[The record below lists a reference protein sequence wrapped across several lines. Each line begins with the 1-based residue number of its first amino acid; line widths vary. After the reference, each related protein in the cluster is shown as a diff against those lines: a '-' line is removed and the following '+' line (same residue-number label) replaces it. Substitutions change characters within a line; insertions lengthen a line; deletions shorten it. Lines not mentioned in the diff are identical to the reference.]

1 MSTTT
6 SGSTS
11 DGPEIRIGVRG
22 RITAGRDAGAS
33 VFIQDVA
40 SSTGGFLVL
49 VGQDL
54 TEPVGYD
61 DWVKD
66 LNDLK
71 DYFTQVGWRVEWDAG
86 D

>member
-1 MSTTT
+1 
-6 SGSTS
+6 
-11 DGPEIRIGVRG
+11 
-22 RITAGRDAGAS
+22 

-49 VGQDL
+49 VGQDP

-66 LNDLK
+66 QNDLK
-71 DYFTQVGWRVEWDAG
+71 DYFIQVGWHVEWDAG